1 MINFQLENLKTYRE
15 KKIGFKL
22 ITIRKQKIIIEY

>member
-1 MINFQLENLKTYRE
+1 MINFQLENFKTYRE
-15 KKIGFKL
+15 KKIDPKL